1 MADWQRA
8 QIWKSYLI
16 RVIETRAYFTEL
28 RNNNCLHSKP
38 YLDISVLILSNTI
51 FDQLLTKNLAEVFK
65 QSKIK
70 QQKSLPVLGRGR
82 RLEWC
87 CQACWEAQRCCS
99 CTCSTIW
106 SPSHQECWTASSS
119 PFLSYLQQSV
129 NIWKRK
135 RKRQVNIMRL
145 KAEIASSLP
154 KPHFHCTNFSR
165 TWNLLWKFLRISP
178 KKTCHSGYVG
188 LNIQELWTSGFVVP
202 NKKCRSQCCIVARKH
217 DMWHFHIHK
226 QTNFP
231 NLHGCWS
238 FKFLEK

>member
-165 TWNLLWKFLRISP
+165 DLEPFVEVPAHFPQKNLSFRLCRTQYTGTLDIRVCSAKQKVQISVLYSCTKTWHVTLSH
-178 KKTCHSGYVG
+178 T
-188 LNIQELWTSGFVVP
+188 
-202 NKKCRSQCCIVARKH
+202 
-217 DMWHFHIHK
+217 
-226 QTNFP
+226 
-231 NLHGCWS
+231 
-238 FKFLEK
+238 